1 MAQCVQCKTETCL
14 YDNGVPICPKC
25 DDARS
30 QPAKRVESTNALNS
44 RGHEKPLL
52 AMARGA

>member
-30 QPAKRVESTNALNS
+30 QPAKRLESTNALNS
-44 RGHEKPLL
+44 HGHERASL
-52 AMARGA
+52 ARAQGA